1 MNINLI
7 DLKILR
13 YINRHSRSRAV
24 KTEKLLDVFGGECRI
39 ALDNLFSEEYIKSS
53 STACQDGNVFI
64 AGFSDFDNWI
74 VSDKGK
80 YLLKNTRMVQTLT
93 AKERVLYSVLGFFG
107 GILSAVVTSFASAVG
122 NYIASM
128 IIP

>member
-1 MNINLI
+1 MNINPV

-13 YINRHSRSRAV
+13 YINRRSRKNTV
-24 KTEKLLDVFGGECRI
+24 KTEKLLDVFGGESCI
-39 ALDNLFSEEYIKSS
+39 ALDNLLSEEYISSS
-53 STACQDGNVFI
+53 STAYENDSIVI
-64 AGFSDFDNWI
+64 AGFPDFDNWT
-74 VSDKGK
+74 VTDKGK

-107 GILSAVVTSFASAVG
+107 GILSAVATSFASAVG